1 VTFCSIDI
9 RHIHRILG
17 FRRPDLPSRQRTL
30 VAAMVNIAHTQF
42 PPLSYKQ
49 PHDHVRRHDRATRE
63 LIGLVY
69 KKSDN
74 SMVLQQPAARV
85 LVVEDEMMLRMR
97 AVDIVEDAGFT
108 PVEAVN
114 ADDALVILESR
125 SDIDLLFTDIQ
136 MPGSMDGLKLA
147 HAVHERWPSIKIIL
161 VSGQVTPNEA
171 DKPVN
176 SRFFGKPLEV
186 KTMIAELQEM
196 IGQGALRIIPADL
209 SRLLATIP
217 HLETFSHVAPAG
229 SNVHTSEEFLT
240 AENDSLRLL
249 LEQAGIDAQVLLAQ
263 AGIDAKE
270 REAADKL
277 QKLILEELHHRIK
290 NTLATVSAIASQSL
304 QTATS
309 IEDGQHAIE
318 GRLVALGRAH
328 DLLLQARWANADLAN
343 TIRGAI
349 EPYDSEAGGRFSI
362 SGPDIKVTSGAVIAL
377 AMTLNELCTNTTKF
391 GALSVPVGS
400 IDIAWKID
408 EGKQRLQLTWTEK
421 GGPSVHAPSRQ
432 SFGTRLI
439 GSLGQ
444 QLKGEVQL
452 AYETKGFVF
461 TMDVPMTSLVAPA

>member
-1 VTFCSIDI
+1 MAPKE
-9 RHIHRILG
+9 G
-17 FRRPDLPSRQRTL
+17 
-30 VAAMVNIAHTQF
+30 N
-42 PPLSYKQ
+42 
-49 PHDHVRRHDRATRE
+49 
-63 LIGLVY
+63 
-69 KKSDN
+69 N
-74 SMVLQQPAARV
+74 NMVLHQPPAKV

-108 PVEAVN
+108 PIEAVN
-114 ADDALVILESR
+114 GDDALTILESR

-136 MPGSMDGLKLA
+136 MPGTIDGLKLA
-147 HAVHERWPSIKIIL
+147 HAVHARWPSIKIML
-161 VSGQVTPNEA
+161 VSGQVTLTETE
-171 DKPVN
+171 KPVN
-176 SRFFGKPLEV
+176 SRFYGKPLEV
-186 KTMIAELQEM
+186 KKMIAELQEM
-196 IGQGALRIIPADL
+196 LGEGTLRIIPADI
-209 SRLLATIP
+209 SKLLATIP
-217 HLETFSHVAPAG
+217 RVETPNHAGPAG
-229 SNVHTSEEFLT
+229 LSIGASKEFLT

-304 QTATS
+304 RTATS
-309 IEDGQHAIE
+309 LEHGQHAIE

-343 TIRGAI
+343 TIRSAT
-349 EPYDSEAGGRFSI
+349 EPYDSEGSGRFSI
-362 SGPDIKVTSGAVIAL
+362 SGPDIKITSGAVIAL

-391 GALSVPVGS
+391 GALSVPAGS
-400 IDIAWKID
+400 VDVAWKID

-421 GGPSVHAPSRQ
+421 GGPSVYAPSRQ
-432 SFGTRLI
+432 SFGTRLM

-444 QLKGEVQL
+444 QLKGEVRL
-452 AYETKGFVF
+452 AYEPTGFIY